1 MNKEILDKLHQIG
14 LSVNEAKVYTAL
26 LGKSSY
32 SATECANI
40 AGVPRQMI
48 YRILDSLINKGLC
61 ILKQGKI
68 KKYSAAD
75 PKSGIKH
82 LVEEQERKAKM
93 SQELLLTLHSY
104 FKAGQKEKNPLEYI
118 TIIKEKKQ
126 IAKLFMKLEK
136 ESLREI
142 LVFAKPPYSFQ
153 HKDNITEIEVLKKG
167 ITIKTIYENNKM
179 IIEKDFLLDMYI
191 SAGEEAR
198 VVEELPIKLAIF
210 DEKTVLLALKDPI
223 THRPS
228 LTTMLIEHSDFA
240 KVMKITFE
248 SIWNSAM
255 LWNEYKNTY

>member
-1 MNKEILDKLHQIG
+1 
-14 LSVNEAKVYTAL
+14 
-26 LGKSSY
+26 
-32 SATECANI
+32 
-40 AGVPRQMI
+40 
-48 YRILDSLINKGLC
+48 
-61 ILKQGKI
+61 
-68 KKYSAAD
+68 
-75 PKSGIKH
+75 
-82 LVEEQERKAKM
+82 
-93 SQELLLTLHSY
+93 
-104 FKAGQKEKNPLEYI
+104 
-118 TIIKEKKQ
+118 
-126 IAKLFMKLEK
+126 MKLEK

-167 ITIKTIYENNKM
+167 IKIKTIYENNKM
-179 IIEKDFLLDMYI
+179 ILEKDFLLDMYI

-240 KVMKITFE
+240 KVMKMTFE